1 MKYDNDKLRNTLAS
15 EYVLGTLHGQARVR
29 FESLMREDASLRRMV
44 DRWQQRIGPMSEA
57 LTPVTPPAR
66 VWKGIEQRLGFN
78 HDASESIL
86 ARFWNHL
93 TLWRGLGLTTS
104 MASFALVAYLM
115 LVSSQPIVVN
125 QYVAVMTNSQQQ
137 VSWMVTTNSL
147 NQQATIKVLNSQTLP
162 ANKAFEL
169 WMLPTGQNPVS
180 MGLLSASEDKILQIS
195 TQLLQQLTNSKAL
208 AVSLE
213 PSGGSP
219 TGLPTGP
226 VLYQGN
232 LQSI

>member
-1 MKYDNDKLRNTLAS
+1 MNYNDDELRNRLAS

-29 FESLMREDASLRRMV
+29 FEDLMRGDASLRRIV
-44 DRWQQRIGPMSEA
+44 DSWQQKIGPMSEA
-57 LTPVTPPAR
+57 LTSVNPPAR

-78 HDASESIL
+78 HDCSESLL

-93 TLWRGLGLTTS
+93 TLWRGLGLTTTI
-104 MASFALVAYLM
+104 ASFVLVAYLM
-115 LVSSQPIVVN
+115 VFSTQPIIVN

-147 NQQATIKVLNSQTLP
+147 NQQATIKVLNSQMLP

-169 WMLPTGQNPVS
+169 WMLPTGKNPIS
-180 MGLLSASEDKILQIS
+180 MGLLSASEDKILKIS

-226 VLYQGN
+226 VLYQGS
-232 LQSI
+232 LESI

>member
-1 MKYDNDKLRNTLAS
+1 
-15 EYVLGTLHGQARVR
+15 
-29 FESLMREDASLRRMV
+29 MV
-44 DRWQQRIGPMSEA
+44 FS
-57 LTPVTPPAR
+57 T
-66 VWKGIEQRLGFN
+66 
-78 HDASESIL
+78 
-86 ARFWNHL
+86 
-93 TLWRGLGLTTS
+93 
-104 MASFALVAYLM
+104 
-115 LVSSQPIVVN
+115 QPIIVN

-147 NQQATIKVLNSQTLP
+147 NQQATIKVLNSQMLP

-169 WMLPTGQNPVS
+169 WMLPTGKNPIS
-180 MGLLSASEDKILQIS
+180 MGLLSASEDKILKIS

-226 VLYQGN
+226 VLYQGS
-232 LQSI
+232 LESI